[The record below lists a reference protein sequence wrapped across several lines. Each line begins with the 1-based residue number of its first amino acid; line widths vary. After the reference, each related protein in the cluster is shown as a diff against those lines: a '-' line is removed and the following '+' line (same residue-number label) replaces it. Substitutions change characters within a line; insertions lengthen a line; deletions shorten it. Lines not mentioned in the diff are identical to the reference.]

1 MVTFM
6 AKVVTTTE
14 SSVRR
19 LAVVPNGA
27 TAAKLKLAIKAPH
40 GAFFMYYVGVL
51 IRGRLEGLRALRP
64 LR

>member
-40 GAFFMYYVGVL
+40 GAFFMYVGVL

-64 LR
+64 LH